1 MSDVSMLGLGAMG
14 SALARASLRSGR
26 RVTVWN
32 RTSSK
37 AEPLV
42 REGAALAPDVAS
54 AIGASPVVI
63 VCVDNYEVTRT
74 LLSAPD
80 VQPRLS
86 ERVLLQLSTGTPQEA
101 RDGESWAQE
110 RGAAYLDGAIL
121 AYPDQMGTPDATILV
136 AGAETAFQ
144 RCEPLLRSLGGG
156 LTYVGAQVGAASAL
170 DCAILSF
177 VFGALLGAIHGARI
191 CEVENLPVDE
201 FGAMLAGLVP
211 VVGGE
216 VTQLSE
222 RIRAARY
229 GDSQATLG
237 IYASAAQRIVQQAR
251 DSRIS
256 PEFPL
261 FASGILVKGVQAGF
275 GGEDLAAVIKVLR
288 AGSAS

>member
-1 MSDVSMLGLGAMG
+1 MSGVSILGLGAMG
-14 SALARASLRSGR
+14 SALARALLRDGH

-42 REGAALAPDVAS
+42 REGAALAPDTAS
-54 AIGASPVVI
+54 AVGASPVVI
-63 VCVDNYEVTRT
+63 VCVDNYEVTRVI
-74 LLSAPD
+74 LSAPD
-80 VQPRLS
+80 VTPRLS
-86 ERVLLQLSTGTPQEA
+86 GRVLVQLSTGTPQEA
-101 RDGESWAQE
+101 RDGDSWARE
-110 RGAAYLDGAIL
+110 SEAAYLDGAIL
-121 AYPDQMGTPDATILV
+121 AYPDQMGTPEATLLV
-136 AGAETAFQ
+136 AGTEAAFH
-144 RCEPLLRSLGGG
+144 RCAPLLRSLGGG
-156 LTYVGAQVGAASAL
+156 LTYVGEQIGTASAL

-191 CEVENLPVDE
+191 CEVEGLHVNE

-222 RIRAARY
+222 RIRADRY

-237 IYASAAQRIVQQAR
+237 TYASAAVRIVQQAR
-251 DSRIS
+251 DSRIN

-261 FASGILVKGVQAGF
+261 FASGILGKGVQAGF

-288 AGSAS
+288 AGA